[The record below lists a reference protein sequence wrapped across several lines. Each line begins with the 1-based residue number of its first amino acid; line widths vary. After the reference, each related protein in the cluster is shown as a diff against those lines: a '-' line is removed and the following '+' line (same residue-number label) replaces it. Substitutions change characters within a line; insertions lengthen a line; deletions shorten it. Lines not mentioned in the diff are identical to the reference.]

1 MCKDAAEFVSH
12 HFSTR
17 ELPERMRLPL
27 WRDYFGRGL
36 VHAEI
41 EPLSKAPFQADATL
55 QAIRGLRKLA
65 LRGSSM
71 RFRRLRANLADGD
84 DSIGIVVC
92 SLGKCQLSQRG
103 REIDLRT
110 GDAIA
115 ILHSEIAT
123 VTYVDGLLFG
133 LAVPREELAERVT
146 NVERLTM
153 RPVSHR
159 TEALRLLMAY
169 LKSTFNENVL
179 AAPNLRDAVVAHIH
193 DLVAI
198 AISACVPFGESST
211 SAVVAAR
218 HTAVLDYIAAHFQEP
233 GLSVQTVA
241 RCQGISP
248 RYLQRLI
255 ASSGSSFTGYVNEL
269 RLQQALKLLTESNG
283 GAQRISDIALQ
294 VGFSD
299 VSHFNRLF
307 RARFGDSPRNLRFA
321 RRDPC

>member
-1 MCKDAAEFVSH
+1 LCKDAAEFESH
-12 HFSTR
+12 QFSTR

-36 VHAEI
+36 VRAEI

-55 QAIRGLRKLA
+55 QAIRGLRRLA
-65 LRGSSM
+65 LRGSAM
-71 RFRRLRANLADGD
+71 RFKRLRANLDDGD
-84 DSIGIVVC
+84 DSIGLIVC
-92 SLGKCQLSQRG
+92 SPGKCRLAQRG
-103 REIDLRT
+103 REIDLRA
-110 GDAIA
+110 GDAVA
-115 ILHSEIAT
+115 FLHSEIAT
-123 VTYVDGLLFG
+123 ITYIDGLLCG

-169 LKSTFNENVL
+169 LKSTFNESVL
-179 AAPNLRDAVVAHIH
+179 AAPNLRDAVVTHIH
-193 DLVAI
+193 DLIAI
-198 AISACVPFGESST
+198 AISACVPLGESST

-218 HTAVLDYIAAHFQEP
+218 HSAVLDYIATHFQEP
-233 GLSVQTVA
+233 ELSVQMVA
-241 RCQGISP
+241 RRQGISP

-269 RLQQALKLLTESNG
+269 RLQQALKLLTESG
-283 GAQRISDIALQ
+283 GRTQRISDIALQ

-307 RARFGDSPRNLRFA
+307 RARFGDSPRNVRFA

>member
-1 MCKDAAEFVSH
+1 MSKDAAEFVSH

-27 WRDYFGRGL
+27 WRDYFWQGL
-36 VHAEI
+36 VRAEI

-55 QAIRGLRKLA
+55 QAVRGLRRLT

-71 RFRRLRANLADGD
+71 RFKRLRANLADGD
-84 DSIGIVVC
+84 DSVGIIIC
-92 SLGKCQLSQRG
+92 SPGKCQLSQRG
-103 REIDLRT
+103 RDIDLRT

-123 VTYVDGLLFG
+123 ITYVDGLLFG
-133 LAVPREELAERVT
+133 MAVPREALAERVT

-169 LKSTFNENVL
+169 LKSTFNESVL
-179 AAPNLRDAVVAHIH
+179 TTPELRDLVVTHIH

-198 AISACVPFGESST
+198 AIGACTSLGESSA
-211 SAVVAAR
+211 SSVVATR
-218 HTAVLDYIAAHFQEP
+218 HSAVLDYIATHFQEP
-233 GLSVQTVA
+233 ELSVQTVA

-269 RLQQALKLLTESNG
+269 RLQQALKLLTESSG
-283 GAQRISDIALQ
+283 GPQRISDIALQ

-307 RARFGDSPRNLRFA
+307 RARFGDSPRNVRFA
-321 RRDPC
+321 RRDSC

>member
-1 MCKDAAEFVSH
+1 LSKDAAEFTSH

-27 WRDYFGRGL
+27 WRDYFGQGL

-41 EPLSKAPFQADATL
+41 EPLSSAPFQAEANL
-55 QAIRGLRKLA
+55 QAIRGLRRLA

-71 RFRRLRANLADGD
+71 RFKRLRANLADGD
-84 DSIGIVVC
+84 NSIGIIVC
-92 SLGKCQLSQRG
+92 SPGKCQLSQRG

-123 VTYVDGLLFG
+123 ITYLDGLLFG
-133 LAVPREELAERVT
+133 LVVPREELAERVT

-169 LKSTFNENVL
+169 LKSTFNESVL
-179 AAPNLRDAVVAHIH
+179 TAPNLRDAVVAHIH

-198 AISACVPFGESST
+198 AISACVPLGESST

-218 HTAVLDYIAAHFQEP
+218 HSAVLDYIATHFQDP
-233 GLSVQTVA
+233 ALSVQMVA

-255 ASSGSSFTGYVNEL
+255 ASSGSSFTGQVNEL
-269 RLQQALKLLTESNG
+269 RLQQALKLLTESGG